1 MIWAQP
7 VTEFIM
13 MIVSVWLLVRNIKNE
28 EQQFLLT
35 SAHAL
40 PKDS

>member
-13 MIVSVWLLVRNIKNE
+13 MTVSLTLLYRVIKGQE
-28 EQQFLLT
+28 T
-35 SAHAL
+35 
-40 PKDS
+40 